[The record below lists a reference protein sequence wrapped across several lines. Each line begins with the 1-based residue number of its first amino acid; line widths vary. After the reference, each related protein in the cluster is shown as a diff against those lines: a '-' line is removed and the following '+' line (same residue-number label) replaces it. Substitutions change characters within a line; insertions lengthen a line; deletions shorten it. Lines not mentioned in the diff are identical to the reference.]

1 MLFSFITTSLDGYY
15 EGPNQ
20 EFDWPVVD
28 EEFLA
33 FSVEQ
38 LDTIDTLLFGRITY
52 EGMAEYW
59 TSPEAAQDSPE
70 IAHRMNAVDKLVA
83 SRTLTRADWAP
94 SRVLSGNV
102 AGELNRLK
110 QDRTIAI
117 FGSSN
122 LTTSLFP
129 SGVVDELRIM
139 VNPVALGGGMSMLH
153 SATERIPL
161 RLLRVRP
168 FESGNVLLTYAPAPA

>member
-1 MLFSFITTSLDGYY
+1 VLFSFITTSLDGYY

-59 TSPEAAQDSPE
+59 TSPAAVEDSPE
-70 IAHRMNAVDKLVA
+70 IAHRMNTVDKLVA
-83 SRTLTRADWAP
+83 SRTLTSASWAP
-94 SRVLSGNV
+94 TRVLSDDV
-102 AGELNRLK
+102 AASLKELKR
-110 QDRTIAI
+110 DRTIGI
-117 FGSSN
+117 FGSSA
-122 LTTSLFP
+122 LTASLLP
-129 SGVVDELRIM
+129 LGVVDELRIM
-139 VNPVALGGGMSMLH
+139 VNPVALGAGISVLH

-168 FESGNVLLTYAPAPA
+168 FDSGNVLLTYAPQ

>member
-59 TSPEAAQDSPE
+59 TSPEAAQDTPE

-83 SRTLTRADWAP
+83 SRTLTAADWAP
-94 SRVLSGNV
+94 TRVLSDDV
-102 AGELNRLK
+102 AASLMELK
-110 QDRTIAI
+110 QDRVIGI

-122 LTTSLFP
+122 LTAGLLAL
-129 SGVVDELRIM
+129 GVVDELRVM
-139 VNPVALGGGMSMLH
+139 VNPVALGGGMSVLR

-168 FESGNVLLTYAPAPA
+168 FVSGNVLLTYAPQ